1 MKKLLPLAT
10 LVALLPLASHAG
22 VFKPS
27 TPSDD
32 KLKIRAADAIGVDP
46 DEITLDEI
54 TQDGMTTRY
63 KAKLADGTTYRCS
76 VEAATGLMRFG
87 SFGAAD
93 DSAALCTK
101 RPGSGKG
108 PEVAKNPLQ
117 QAAEQQEQR
126 RRK

>member
-1 MKKLLPLAT
+1 MKKMIPLVALATLLPLA
-10 LVALLPLASHAG
+10 ASAG
-22 VFKPS
+22 VFKADK
-27 TPSDD
+27 PSDE
-32 KLKIRAADAIGVDP
+32 KLKVRAADAIGVDP
-46 DEITLDEI
+46 DEISLDEV

-76 VEAATGLMRFG
+76 VEGATGLMKFG

-117 QAAEQQEQR
+117 QAAEAREQK